1 MSDTKL
7 TDKISEAITSII
19 KKTII
24 FEKSEKME
32 GIFIGIAF
40 CSSIISIC
48 TIYNSYIT
56 IDIQNKVDKLDEK
69 INKLD
74 EKINKLDEK
83 LNNLG
88 NLLINNVEKN
98 NLFALELCNNI
109 KEIKEI
115 KGYISEI
122 IEISKTIEISEI
134 SSTTSSIT
142 EDENIEWYNNK

>member
-24 FEKSEKME
+24 FEKSEKMK

-40 CSSIISIC
+40 CSSILSIC

-56 IDIQNKVDKLDEK
+56 INIQNKV
-69 INKLD
+69 NKLD
-74 EKINKLDEK
+74 EKFNKLDEK
-83 LNNLG
+83 LNKLDE
-88 NLLINNVEKN
+88 LLINNVEKN

-109 KEIKEI
+109 KEIKD
-115 KGYISEI
+115 YISEI
-122 IEISKTIEISEI
+122 IEISKIIEISEI

>member
-56 IDIQNKVDKLDEK
+56 INIQNKV
-69 INKLD
+69 NKL
-74 EKINKLDEK
+74 E
-83 LNNLG
+83 
-88 NLLINNVEKN
+88 NLLIKNIEKN
-98 NLFALELCNNI
+98 NLFAVELCNNI

-115 KGYISEI
+115 KSYISEI
-122 IEISKTIEISEI
+122 IEISNIKEISEI
-134 SSTTSSIT
+134 SSVTSSIT
-142 EDENIEWYNNK
+142 EDEDIEWLI

>member
-24 FEKSEKME
+24 FEKSEKMK

-40 CSSIISIC
+40 CSSILSIC
-48 TIYNSYIT
+48 TIYNSYIK
-56 IDIQNKVDKLDEK
+56 INIQNKV
-69 INKLD
+69 NKLD
-74 EKINKLDEK
+74 EKFNKLDEKFNKLDEK
-83 LNNLG
+83 LDE
-88 NLLINNVEKN
+88 LLINNVEKN

-115 KGYISEI
+115 KNYISEI
-122 IEISKTIEISEI
+122 IEISKIIEISEI

>member
-1 MSDTKL
+1 MSETTL
-7 TDKISEAITSII
+7 IDKISEAITSII

-56 IDIQNKVDKLDEK
+56 INIQNKV
-69 INKLD
+69 NKL
-74 EKINKLDEK
+74 E
-83 LNNLG
+83 
-88 NLLINNVEKN
+88 NLLIKNIEKN
-98 NLFALELCNNI
+98 NLFAVELCNNI

-115 KGYISEI
+115 KSYISEI
-122 IEISKTIEISEI
+122 IEISNIKEISEI
-134 SSTTSSIT
+134 SSVTSSIT
-142 EDENIEWYNNK
+142 EDEDIEWLI

>member
-24 FEKSEKME
+24 FEKSEKMK

-40 CSSIISIC
+40 CSSILSIC

-56 IDIQNKVDKLDEK
+56 INIQNKV
-69 INKLD
+69 
-74 EKINKLDEK
+74 NKLDEK
-83 LNNLG
+83 LNKLDKKLNNLD

-115 KGYISEI
+115 KNYISEI
-122 IEISKTIEISEI
+122 IEISKIIEISEI

>member
-24 FEKSEKME
+24 FEKSEKMK

-40 CSSIISIC
+40 CSSILSIF

-56 IDIQNKVDKLDEK
+56 INIQNKV
-69 INKLD
+69 
-74 EKINKLDEK
+74 NKLDEK
-83 LNNLG
+83 LNKLDEKLNKLDE
-88 NLLINNVEKN
+88 LLINNVEKN

-122 IEISKTIEISEI
+122 IEISKIIEISEI

>member
-19 KKTII
+19 NKTIL
-24 FEKSEKME
+24 FEKSEKMK

-40 CSSIISIC
+40 CSSIISIF

-56 IDIQNKVDKLDEK
+56 INIQNKV
-69 INKLD
+69 NKLD
-74 EKINKLDEK
+74 EKIDKLYEKFYKLDD
-83 LNNLG
+83 
-88 NLLINNVEKN
+88 LLIKNVEKN
-98 NLFALELCNNI
+98 NLFAIELCNNI
-109 KEIKEI
+109 KET
-115 KGYISEI
+115 SEI

-134 SSTTSSIT
+134 SSVTSSIT

>member
-24 FEKSEKME
+24 FEKSEKMK

-40 CSSIISIC
+40 CSSIISIF

-56 IDIQNKVDKLDEK
+56 INIQ
-69 INKLD
+69 NKLD
-74 EKINKLDEK
+74 EKFDK
-83 LNNLG
+83 LN

-98 NLFALELCNNI
+98 NLFAVELCNNI

-115 KGYISEI
+115 KNYISEI
-122 IEISKTIEISEI
+122 IEISEI
-134 SSTTSSIT
+134 SSVTSSIT
-142 EDENIEWYNNK
+142 EDEDIEWYNNK

>member
-24 FEKSEKME
+24 FEKSEKMK

-40 CSSIISIC
+40 CSSIISIF

-56 IDIQNKVDKLDEK
+56 INIQ
-69 INKLD
+69 NKLD
-74 EKINKLDEK
+74 EKFDK
-83 LNNLG
+83 LN

-98 NLFALELCNNI
+98 NLFAIELCNNI

-115 KGYISEI
+115 KNYISEI
-122 IEISKTIEISEI
+122 IEISEI
-134 SSTTSSIT
+134 SSVTSSIT
-142 EDENIEWYNNK
+142 EDEDIEWYNNK